1 MVFIM
6 LGGTAKVGL
15 MLFPNPEGLS
25 IDRRY
30 PFITIQTHRT
40 STGNQN
46 RRTDASG
53 NRSVK
58 SPGSLGYGGQQS
70 T

>member
-1 MVFIM
+1 M
-6 LGGTAKVGL
+6 LGGTAKVRL
-15 MLFPNPEGLS
+15 MLFPNRGLNLS
-25 IDRRY
+25 IGVTPLSQY
-30 PFITIQTHRT
+30 KP
-40 STGNQN
+40 TGQAPAIQN

-58 SPGSLGYGGQQS
+58 LLGSLGYGGQQS